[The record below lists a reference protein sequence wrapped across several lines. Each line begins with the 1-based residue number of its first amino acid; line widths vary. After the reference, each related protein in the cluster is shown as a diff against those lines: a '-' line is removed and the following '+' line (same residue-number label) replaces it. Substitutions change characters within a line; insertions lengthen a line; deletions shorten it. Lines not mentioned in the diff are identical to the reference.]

1 MCFKDIYEK
10 VEELKEYD
18 LNELLENLG
27 IRLIIAKD
35 IDEEALYINYLE
47 HPTILIR
54 NKKIKECV
62 MFHEIG
68 HYLFDRKTHLANKR
82 TNENNANIFM
92 CLMLLKNEI
101 WEYDYFDTYLIN
113 RGVQPKVARIFNDSV
128 HQRKLQ
134 IKYDLVY

>member
-10 VEELKEYD
+10 VEELKDYNLDELVEI
-18 LNELLENLG
+18 LNLKIVVTRNLDCE
-27 IRLIIAKD
+27 AMY
-35 IDEEALYINYLE
+35 IDYIE
-47 HPTILIR
+47 QPTILIR
-54 NKKIKECV
+54 SKTINECV

-68 HYLFDRKTHLANKR
+68 HCLFDRKTHLANKR

-92 CLMLLKNEI
+92 CLMLLRNEI

-113 RGVQPKVARIFNDSV
+113 QGVQPKVARMFNDSV

>member
-18 LNELLENLG
+18 LNELLENLD
-27 IRLIIAKD
+27 IRLFIAND

-54 NKKIKECV
+54 SKKIKECV

-113 RGVQPKVARIFNDSV
+113 QGVQPKVARTFNDSV

>member
-10 VEELKEYD
+10 VEELKKYD

-35 IDEEALYINYLE
+35 IDDEALYINYLE
-47 HPTILIR
+47 HPTILIKSEKL
-54 NKKIKECV
+54 NDCIL
-62 MFHEIG
+62 FHEIG

-92 CLMLLKNEI
+92 CLMLLRNEI

-113 RGVQPKVARIFNDSV
+113 QGVHPKTARTFNDSV

>member
-1 MCFKDIYEK
+1 MCFKDIYDK

-47 HPTILIR
+47 HPTILIGS
-54 NKKIKECV
+54 KKIKECV

-82 TNENNANIFM
+82 TNENNANVFM
-92 CLMLLKNEI
+92 CLMLLRNEI
-101 WEYDYFDTYLIN
+101 WEYDYFDSFLIN
-113 RGVQPKVARIFNDSV
+113 CGIQPKIARMFNDSV
-128 HQRKLQ
+128 QQRKLQ

>member
-27 IRLIIAKD
+27 IRLFIAND

-47 HPTILIR
+47 RPTILIR
-54 NKKIKECV
+54 SKKIKECV

-92 CLMLLKNEI
+92 CLMLLRNEI

-113 RGVQPKVARIFNDSV
+113 QGVHPKTARTFNDSV